1 MKLKR
6 AVLELLAL
14 FSRYIY
20 RLCFVFSKIKQS
32 QILFSSFR
40 GRRYFCNPKYI
51 TEYFLKNTD
60 LNKYKI
66 IWVCKNSSDAEYL
79 KSKGI
84 IVISNLFSIQYV
96 KALLTSS
103 VIVENCLPV
112 QFYVRRPGQI
122 YIETWHGGGCY
133 KKIGVDVKNKSSL
146 TKYLIGLSVKQ
157 ISHFIS
163 SSEFFSD
170 NVIKESLGFTDTIL
184 DCGMPRN
191 DVLVKGIIDN
201 KKKFFEVYNIPAET
215 KLVLFA
221 PTFRDNNPNAKVNMD
236 FEQLLGALEKRF
248 CGKWIALYRCHVAR
262 KSLLEKNSNVIDV
275 SDYQDMQELLAYSDV
290 LISDYSSSI
299 WDYSLTHKPCF
310 LYCPD
315 IKDYCANRDFCKDI
329 RDWHFPLAENIKQ
342 LCECIEDFNI
352 NDFVRDMNLHHKE
365 LKSFEKGNSCNT
377 IFEFIDSNSSK
388 CE

>member
-6 AVLELLAL
+6 VILELLAL

-20 RLCFVFSKIKQS
+20 RFCFVFTKIKQNK
-32 QILFSSFR
+32 ILFSSFR

-51 TEYFLKNTD
+51 TEYLLNNAD

-66 IWVCKNSSDAEYL
+66 IWVCNNRFDAEYL
-79 KSKGI
+79 KNKGI
-84 IVISNLFSIQYV
+84 TVIQSIFSIQYV

-103 VIVENCLPV
+103 VIVENCLPI
-112 QFYVRRPGQI
+112 QFYVRRPGQV

-133 KKIGVDVKNKSSL
+133 KKIGIEVKNRSSL

-170 NVIKESLGFTDTIL
+170 NVIKESLGFTGVIL

-191 DVLVKGIIDN
+191 DNLVNGIINN
-201 KKKFFEVYNIPAET
+201 KKKLFEKYNIPLET

-236 FEQLLGALEKRF
+236 FEQLIKTLEKKF
-248 CGKWIALYRCHVAR
+248 GGKWIALYRCHVVR
-262 KSLLEKNSNVIDV
+262 KSQLDKSSNIIDV
-275 SDYQDMQELLAYSDV
+275 SDYQDMQELLAFSDV
-290 LISDYSSSI
+290 LISDYSSCI
-299 WDYSLTHKPCF
+299 WDYSFTYKPCF
-310 LYCPD
+310 TN
-315 IKDYCANRDFCKDI
+315 ASR
-329 RDWHFPLAENIKQ
+329 
-342 LCECIEDFNI
+342 
-352 NDFVRDMNLHHKE
+352 
-365 LKSFEKGNSCNT
+365 
-377 IFEFIDSNSSK
+377 SSMPMYPPPSITARL
-388 CE
+388 